1 MHTCHAL
8 DYFNLVDHNQ
18 LSGYAYSDGNQDLT
32 LIRSLEEEP
41 RTVAT
46 DSLESF
52 WQINFGNNPI
62 IFE

>member
-1 MHTCHAL
+1 MYTCHAL
-8 DYFNLVDHNQ
+8 DYFERVDHNQ
-18 LSGYAYSDGNQDLT
+18 LSGYAYSDGDQDLI

-46 DSLESF
+46 DNLESF
-52 WQINFGNNPI
+52 WQISFGTNRI